1 MDGRKIQINVP
12 VFLFIIMMKL
22 VRGHGSVQDLFL
34 LLQAVVVVVVLD
46 LMEEIVVVIWEETIE
61 EDPQ

>member
-22 VRGHGSVQDLFL
+22 VRGHGSVLDLFL
-34 LLQAVVVVVVLD
+34 LLQAVVGLD